1 MKLRLSPILL
11 TFVLLHAC
19 TDEKKDGAQPETAE
33 VPPKPAD
40 PVREAVVSPAE
51 PDKREPPTAAAL
63 APVIR
68 EEGEEGVVPR
78 AISVE
83 LAEPIAH
90 GADEPVLKGTVLEVS
105 PATEGKLTM
114 RSPSTLVFTPKNG
127 FLPSTKYTVR
137 LLAVETS
144 RGLVKFSSSTVQ
156 ERVFT
161 TPAFRFV
168 RVDFSAFD
176 ARKNRLE
183 TMLVFSAPVG
193 VEDVKK
199 EASFT
204 SAGLPVGKV
213 LFERTEHANVVR
225 ATVTDK
231 RLEYGSVVDFSYET
245 ASGTVKI
252 HDGKPITIHGSYI
265 QEGASGFY
273 VTVICND
280 AAAQTNNNRFYHWD
294 NVLSRSFEL
303 SPRCVLEESDAQE
316 SVHFSPP
323 VKFNIS
329 PTRGGFRII
338 GDFGRGTYSMRIDG
352 NARSMDGGV
361 LKAPYTATFS
371 VPARKPQLSFVSQG
385 RYLPKS
391 AWTNLA
397 VRHMNASQ
405 VELMVRHVPVENL
418 VFWMSAPEEAPDDR
432 TSDIVLKK
440 KIALGGAADH
450 LTTSFIDVSNLI
462 AQPPRG
468 LLELRVT
475 TEGATATSRLLVT
488 DLNLVAKLESETG
501 RIFAW
506 ALDMHGNG
514 PVPGVVVKAVVRSGR
529 VFATCNTDRLGGCLL
544 KPFADPSPSAE
555 KLDPAEPFALIATRE
570 GDMTYLVFDQL
581 RTEIAD
587 SQVHG
592 RPYISDSPYRA
603 GMYGDRGVYR
613 PGETARVVAIVRNEK
628 DVAPPVEMPIEVKLI
643 DPRQK
648 VAKKMLKKANAAG
661 VIALDF
667 KFDDF
672 APTGVYRV
680 TLEAGKKSIGSHSFN
695 VEELVPERMK
705 VTADAA
711 KSDFGAA
718 DKVPVKV
725 SARYLFGGSAE
736 GSRVELGCELRP
748 AVFSPKTNNNYEYG
762 VWRPAEKAPE
772 PIALGTASGVLS
784 AEGTAEVMCP
794 PARERGGFTG
804 TSRLSAKVAV
814 FEAGS
819 GRTTQADASALVHP
833 EAYYIGLLS
842 GTRVVKA
849 GETFTV
855 EGILVDWTGK
865 PVDTISEVELELLH
879 VENEHDW
886 IYEEENG
893 RWSYR
898 YYTRLASEGK
908 LPKAPVRGGKFT
920 ASISAGRNAGA
931 FVVRAK
937 AGKAQTDLRL
947 EGNEPYWY
955 WWSENEGGR
964 DETPRPMKP
973 AGVALTA
980 PESIE
985 LGKKVTVTF
994 DAPFTGKALMSI
1006 ESNRVLVHEWID
1018 MTAGKMEWSFTLNEH
1033 APNVYV
1039 SAFVVKDPHADS
1051 AESFLPSRGFGVQSM
1066 RVEPKAFAHEVKL
1079 ETPKE
1084 VRSSSKLEV
1093 TIDLGELDDPTFAT
1107 IAAVDEGIL
1116 SLTKFQTPDPLA
1128 LLFDR
1133 RRLGVSTHET
1143 IGWNLLLPAGGN
1155 SRSEGGDADGSG
1167 LGRVQPVK
1175 PVALW
1180 SGLIE
1185 IPKSGK
1191 ASVTFDVPQYRGSL
1205 RVMVVTA
1212 GPKKMGHASANVIVR
1227 DPIVVQTTLPRF
1239 LSYND
1244 RAEVPVF
1251 LTNMSGK
1258 AATIEVTVS
1267 AETLAVPGLVRAIPE
1282 SGDPIEVEG
1291 AASKKIELADGAS
1304 GTAVFRIKALRAV
1317 GAAKLKV
1324 VAVSGD
1330 SRSEESL
1337 DVPFLPAAP
1346 KSRVVQR
1353 IELTAGKNDVKQYL
1367 SGWVPTT
1374 EKSTLWVTGNPY
1386 GESFDNLRYLLHYPY
1401 GCIEQTTSAT
1411 RPLLYVSSFVQ
1422 NVDPELVARE
1432 KIESM
1437 VMGGVNRILSMQTPS
1452 GGFAYWPGGQE
1463 PTPWGT
1469 AYATHLLI
1477 DAQKLRY
1484 PVPEERVKDA
1494 IDWIERELTTRYE
1507 NKNTKQRD
1515 WYYWENAEAYLQYVL
1530 AVSGKGRK
1538 GRIERLI
1545 EEERAV
1551 AKKDSE
1557 SAEQLYMLQAALYLS
1572 GDHSYEAELKKPD
1585 TSPISPERKNSWSF
1599 YSDRRR
1605 RGFMLST
1612 FTDLFGADPAGEKL
1626 AQLVA
1631 EGLRGNQS
1639 SWYTTQELVWGL
1651 TGLGK
1656 RVGET
1661 AKDFTPATLTANGKK
1676 LSSEESAAGAKSSDR
1691 SWTVARASEHDELS
1705 VEVTDTKGG
1714 KVFLILSSEGV
1725 RVDAKYQLGGQGLS
1739 LNRTYRRSSGEPF
1752 DLQDGS
1758 IKLGDVVYA
1767 EITLSNRTGERIQ
1780 NIALTD
1786 RFPASFEIENPR
1798 LGRGSTVLTW
1808 VQPDELWTLD
1818 YMNLRDE
1825 RIELFGALE
1834 GGQSKKFVY
1843 ALRAV
1848 TAGQFVVPPV
1858 EAEAMYY
1865 PDHWAREAGGRA
1877 LIKGLIKE

>member
-1 MKLRLSPILL
+1 MKLRLSPIFL
-11 TFVLLHAC
+11 TFLVFAAC
-19 TDEKKDGAQPETAE
+19 SDKKKDDTP
-33 VPPKPAD
+33 VD
-40 PVREAVVSPAE
+40 PVETPTRPVVDPGTGELPAPRE
-51 PDKREPPTAAAL
+51 PDKSEPPTAAAL
-63 APVIR
+63 SPVIR

-78 AISVE
+78 LIAVE
-83 LAEPIAH
+83 LAEPIGHA
-90 GADEPVLKGTVLEVS
+90 GDAVLKGTVLEIS
-105 PATEGKLTM
+105 PATEGELSL
-114 RSPSTLVFTPKNG
+114 RSNSTLVFTPKAG
-127 FLPSTKYTVR
+127 FKPATKYTVK
-137 LLAVETS
+137 LVSVETA
-144 RGLVKFSSSTVQ
+144 RGVVTFSASTVQ

-161 TPAFRFV
+161 TPAFGFV
-168 RVDFSAFD
+168 RVDFLAFD

-183 TMLVFSAPVG
+183 TMLVYSAPV
-193 VEDVKK
+193 DLDAVKK
-199 EASFT
+199 DASFT
-204 SAGLPVGKV
+204 SAGLPVNKT
-213 LFERTEHANVVR
+213 LFERTEQKNVVR

-231 RLEYGSVVDFSYET
+231 RLEYGSVVDFAAGT

-252 HDGKPITIHGSYI
+252 HDGKPITVHGSYI

-273 VTVICND
+273 VTVVCND
-280 AAAQTNNNRFYHWD
+280 AAAQKDDNRFYYWD
-294 NVLSRSFEL
+294 NILSRSFEL
-303 SPRCVLEESDAQE
+303 SPRCVLEESDALE
-316 SVHFSPP
+316 SVKFSPP

-338 GDFGRGTYSMRIDG
+338 GDFGRGTYSMRIDA

-405 VELMVRHVPVENL
+405 AELMVRHVPMENL
-418 VFWMSAPEEAPDDR
+418 VFWMSGPEETPDDR
-432 TSDIVLKK
+432 TSNIVLKK
-440 KIALGGAADH
+440 KIALGGPADT

-462 AQPPRG
+462 AEPPRG
-468 LLELRVT
+468 LLELRVS

-488 DLNLVAKLESETG
+488 DLNLVAKMESETG

-544 KPFADPSPSAE
+544 KPFEDPSAE
-555 KLDPAEPFALIATRE
+555 KIDPAEPFALIATRE
-570 GDMTYLVFDQL
+570 GDMTYLVFEQL

-587 SQVHG
+587 TQVHG

-603 GMYGDRGVYR
+603 GMYADRGVYR
-613 PGETARVVAIVRNEK
+613 PGETARVVAIVRDQK
-628 DVAPPVEMPIEVKLI
+628 DVAPPSDMPVEVKLI

-648 VAKKMLKKANAAG
+648 VAKKFVKKPNNAG
-661 VIALDF
+661 VISLDF

-695 VEELVPERMK
+695 VEEFVPERMK
-705 VTADAA
+705 VTADAPQPDYG
-711 KSDFGAA
+711 SA

-725 SARYLFGGSAE
+725 AARYLFGGSAE
-736 GSRVELGCELRP
+736 GSRVELNCELRP
-748 AVFSPKTNNNYEYG
+748 AVFTPKTNNNYEYG

-772 PIALGTASGVLS
+772 PIALGTASGVLAADGS
-784 AEGTAEVMCP
+784 AQISCP
-794 PARERGGFTG
+794 AARERGGFTG

-819 GRTTQADASALVHP
+819 GRTTQADASALIHP
-833 EAYYIGLLS
+833 ESYYIGLTS
-842 GTRVVKA
+842 GVRVVKA
-849 GETFTV
+849 GEAFSV

-865 PVDTISEVELELLH
+865 PIDSVSEVELELLH

-908 LPKAPVRGGKFT
+908 LPKATVRGGKFT
-920 ASISAGRNAGA
+920 ANITAGANAGA

-973 AGVALTA
+973 AGVDLKA

-985 LGKKVTVTF
+985 LGQKATVSF
-994 DAPFTGKALMSI
+994 DAPFTGRALMSL

-1018 MTAGKMEWSFTLNEH
+1018 ITAGKMEWSFTLSEF

-1051 AESFLPSRGFGVQSM
+1051 KESFLPSRGFGVQSM
-1066 RVEPKAFAHEVKL
+1066 RVEPKAFAHAVKL

-1084 VRSSSKLEV
+1084 VRSSSKLDV
-1093 TIDLGELDDPTFAT
+1093 KIDLGELDEPTYAT

-1133 RRLGVSTHET
+1133 RALGVSTHET

-1155 SRSEGGDADGSG
+1155 SRSEGGDASGSG

-1180 SGLIE
+1180 SGLLE
-1185 IPKSGK
+1185 VPSSGK
-1191 ASVTFDVPQYRGSL
+1191 LTVTFDVPQYRGSL
-1205 RVMVVTA
+1205 RVMVVTV
-1212 GPKKMGHASANVIVR
+1212 GPKKMGHASSNVLVR

-1239 LSYND
+1239 LAYND

-1258 AATIEVTVS
+1258 AASIDVALS

-1282 SGDPIEVEG
+1282 NGEPIEVEG
-1291 AASKKIELADGAS
+1291 EAKKKIELADGAS
-1304 GTAVFRIKALRAV
+1304 GSVVFRIRSLRAV
-1317 GAAKLKV
+1317 GAAKLRV
-1324 VAVSGD
+1324 IATAGD
-1330 SRSEESL
+1330 AKSEESL

-1353 IELTAGKNDVKQYL
+1353 IELQNGKNDLKSYL

-1374 EKSTLWVTGNPY
+1374 ERSTLWVTGNPY
-1386 GESFDNLRYLLHYPY
+1386 GESFDHLKYLLHYPY
-1401 GCIEQTTSAT
+1401 GCIEQTTSTT
-1411 RPLLYVSSFVQ
+1411 RPLLYVASFVQ
-1422 NVDPELVARE
+1422 NVDPELVSRE
-1432 KIESM
+1432 KIEAM
-1437 VMGGVNRILSMQTPS
+1437 VMAGVNRILSMQTPS
-1452 GGFAYWPGGQE
+1452 GGFAYWPGAQE

-1494 IDWIERELTTRYE
+1494 IEWIERELSTRYE
-1507 NKNTKQRD
+1507 NRNNRARD
-1515 WYYWENAEAYLQYVL
+1515 WYYWENAEAYMQYVL
-1530 AVSGKGRK
+1530 AIAGKGRK
-1538 GRIERLI
+1538 ARIERLI
-1545 EEERAV
+1545 EEERTAS
-1551 AKKDSE
+1551 KKDSE

-1585 TSPISPERKNSWSF
+1585 TSAITTDRRNSWSF

-1631 EGLRGNQS
+1631 EGLRGNNS
-1639 SWYTTQELVWGL
+1639 GWYTTQELVWGL

-1661 AKDFTPATLTANGKK
+1661 SKDFTPATLTANGKK
-1676 LSSEESAAGAKSSDR
+1676 VESDQAAAGGKSSDR
-1691 SWTVARASEHDELS
+1691 SWSVARASEHDELT
-1705 VEVTDTKGG
+1705 VEVADTKGA
-1714 KVFLILSSEGV
+1714 KVYLILSGEGV
-1725 RVDAKYQLGGQGLS
+1725 RADAKYQLGGNGLALERS
-1739 LNRTYRRSSGEPF
+1739 YRRASGEPF

-1758 IKLGDVVYA
+1758 VKLGDVVYA
-1767 EITLSNRTGERIQ
+1767 EITLSNKTGERIQ

-1798 LGRGSTVLTW
+1798 LGRGSTVLSW
-1808 VQPDELWTLD
+1808 LQPDDLWTLD

-1834 GGQSKKFVY
+1834 ANQSKKFIY

-1865 PDHWAREAGGRA
+1865 PDHWARQAGGRA
-1877 LIKGLIKE
+1877 AIRGMGKAE